1 MGMGSKIHQNTH
13 STATPVV
20 TDAASDCPR
29 RAERHP
35 AASATTSPGITD
47 AFKFSQ
53 CDFSIAYYPWLFVT
67 LGAMKSQASS
77 LVDTFDRRIRYLRL
91 SVTDRCDFRCQYCM
105 TEEMRFLPRKAV
117 LSAEEI
123 IRLAT
128 LFVDLGVQK
137 IRLTGGEPLVRPDI
151 VDIVQGLSNI
161 EGLNELVMT
170 TNGSQL
176 PTLARPL
183 VDAGV
188 SRINVSLDTLCD
200 SQFAELSRTGDLS
213 KVLAGLDAAIDAGF
227 ERIRLNT
234 VLLTGKNDT
243 QIEPLID
250 YALDKGIDIAFI
262 EEMPMGHITQT
273 NRELSL
279 VPSAQVLETIRRRF
293 NLVPIVGSS
302 TDGPARRYSVEGT
315 STEVGVISPITD
327 NFCDACNRLR
337 ITPDGRLV
345 LCLGHE
351 NSLDLR
357 QMLRSDMDSSSL
369 KRAIVA
375 ALAYKPERHVFDQP
389 DEPQVVRLMN
399 ATGG

>member
-1 MGMGSKIHQNTH
+1 
-13 STATPVV
+13 
-20 TDAASDCPR
+20 
-29 RAERHP
+29 
-35 AASATTSPGITD
+35 
-47 AFKFSQ
+47 
-53 CDFSIAYYPWLFVT
+53 
-67 LGAMKSQASS
+67 MKSQPIS

-105 TEEMRFLPRKAV
+105 TEEMRFLPRKSV
-117 LSAEEI
+117 LSADEI
-123 IRLAT
+123 IRLAS
-128 LFVDLGVQK
+128 LFVDLGVEK
-137 IRLTGGEPLVRPDI
+137 IRLTGGEPLIRPDI
-151 VDIVQGLSNI
+151 VDIAKGLSAI
-161 EGLNELVMT
+161 DGLHELVMT

-176 PTLARPL
+176 STLAKPL

-188 SRINVSLDTLCD
+188 SRVNVSLDTLC
-200 SQFAELSRTGDLS
+200 SEQFSELSRTGDL
-213 KVLAGLDAAIDAGF
+213 KQVLEGLDAAVAAGF
-227 ERIRLNT
+227 KRIRLNT
-234 VLLTGKNDT
+234 VLLTGQNDS

-250 YALDKGIDIAFI
+250 FALDKGIDIAFI

-273 NRELSL
+273 DRELSL
-279 VPSAQVLETIRRRF
+279 VPSAQVLQTIRRRF
-293 NLVPIVGSS
+293 GLVPILGSA

-337 ITPDGRLV
+337 VTPDGRLI

-357 QMLRSDMDSSSL
+357 QMLRSNMDSSSL

>member
-1 MGMGSKIHQNTH
+1 
-13 STATPVV
+13 
-20 TDAASDCPR
+20 
-29 RAERHP
+29 
-35 AASATTSPGITD
+35 
-47 AFKFSQ
+47 
-53 CDFSIAYYPWLFVT
+53 
-67 LGAMKSQASS
+67 MKSQPTS

-105 TEEMRFLPRKAV
+105 TEEMRFLPRKSV
-117 LSAEEI
+117 LSADEI
-123 IRLAT
+123 IRLAS
-128 LFVDLGVQK
+128 LFIDLGVEK
-137 IRLTGGEPLVRPDI
+137 IRLTGGEPLIRPDI
-151 VDIVQGLSNI
+151 VDIAKGLSAI
-161 EGLNELVMT
+161 DGLQELVMT

-176 PTLARPL
+176 STLAKPL

-188 SRINVSLDTLCD
+188 SRINVSLDTLC
-200 SQFAELSRTGDLS
+200 SEQFSELSRTGDLNQ
-213 KVLAGLDAAIDAGF
+213 VLEGLDAAVAAGF
-227 ERIRLNT
+227 KRIRLNT
-234 VLLTGKNDT
+234 VLLTGKNDS

-250 YALDKGIDIAFI
+250 FALDKGIDIAFI

-273 NRELSL
+273 DRELNL
-279 VPSAQVLETIRRRF
+279 VPSAKVLQTIRRRF
-293 NLVPIVGSS
+293 ELVPILGSA

-337 ITPDGRLV
+337 VTPDGRLI

>member
-1 MGMGSKIHQNTH
+1 MRFQHC
-13 STATPVV
+13 VL
-20 TDAASDCPR
+20 PR
-29 RAERHP
+29 
-35 AASATTSPGITD
+35 
-47 AFKFSQ
+47 
-53 CDFSIAYYPWLFVT
+53 LFVT
-67 LGAMKSQASS
+67 LGAKSQPSS

-105 TEEMRFLPRKAV
+105 TEEMGFTRKPCYPPK
-117 LSAEEI
+117 
-123 IRLAT
+123 RLFGCNT
-128 LFVDLGVQK
+128 VRGFDVPEDS
-137 IRLTGGEPLVRPDI
+137 IDGGEPLVRPDI
-151 VDIVQGLSNI
+151 VDLARGLSNI
-161 EGLNELVMT
+161 EGLDELVMT

-345 LCLGHE
+345 LCLGTKIPGFTP
-351 NSLDLR
+351 D
-357 QMLRSDMDSSSL
+357 
-369 KRAIVA
+369 A
-375 ALAYKPERHVFDQP
+375 A
-389 DEPQVVRLMN
+389 
-399 ATGG
+399 

>member
-1 MGMGSKIHQNTH
+1 
-13 STATPVV
+13 
-20 TDAASDCPR
+20 
-29 RAERHP
+29 
-35 AASATTSPGITD
+35 
-47 AFKFSQ
+47 
-53 CDFSIAYYPWLFVT
+53 
-67 LGAMKSQASS
+67 MKSQSSS
-77 LVDTFDRRIRYLRL
+77 LVDTLDRQIRYLRL

-117 LSAEEI
+117 LKAEEI

-128 LFVDLGVQK
+128 LFVDLGVEK

-151 VDIVQGLSNI
+151 VGIAQGLSNI
-161 EGLNELVMT
+161 DGLNELVMT

-176 PTLARPL
+176 STLAKPL

-200 SQFAELSRTGDLS
+200 GQFAELSRTGDLK
-213 KVLAGLDAAIDAGF
+213 KVLAGLDTAIDAGF

-234 VLLTGKNDT
+234 VLLRGKNDT

-273 NRELSL
+273 GRELSL
-279 VPSAQVLETIRRRF
+279 VPAALVLETIRRRF
-293 NLVPIVGSS
+293 NLVPVLGSS

>member
-1 MGMGSKIHQNTH
+1 MVLRYTI
-13 STATPVV
+13 
-20 TDAASDCPR
+20 D
-29 RAERHP
+29 
-35 AASATTSPGITD
+35 
-47 AFKFSQ
+47 
-53 CDFSIAYYPWLFVT
+53 
-67 LGAMKSQASS
+67 MKSQQSS

-91 SVTDRCDFRCQYCM
+91 SVIDRCDFRCQYCM

-151 VDIVQGLSNI
+151 VDIAQGLSHI

-176 PTLARPL
+176 STLARPL

-200 SQFAELSRTGDLS
+200 NQFAELSRTGDLK

-227 ERIRLNT
+227 DRIRLNT

-243 QIEPLID
+243 QTEPLID

-293 NLVPIVGSS
+293 SLVPILSSS

-357 QMLRSDMDSSSL
+357 QMLRSDVDSSSL

-389 DEPQVVRLMN
+389 DKPQVVRLMN

>member
-1 MGMGSKIHQNTH
+1 
-13 STATPVV
+13 
-20 TDAASDCPR
+20 
-29 RAERHP
+29 
-35 AASATTSPGITD
+35 
-47 AFKFSQ
+47 
-53 CDFSIAYYPWLFVT
+53 
-67 LGAMKSQASS
+67 MKSQLSP

-105 TEEMRFLPRKAV
+105 TEEMRFLPRKSV
-117 LSAEEI
+117 LSEDEV

-128 LFVDLGVQK
+128 LFVELGVEK
-137 IRLTGGEPLVRPDI
+137 IRLTGGEPLIRPDI
-151 VDIVQGLSNI
+151 VGIARRLNAIDGLK
-161 EGLNELVMT
+161 ELVLT

-176 PTLARPL
+176 TTLATPL

-188 SRINVSLDTLCD
+188 SRINVSLDTLCER
-200 SQFAELSRTGDLS
+200 QFAELSRTGHLD
-213 KVLAGLDAAIDAGF
+213 KVLRGIDAAIAAGF
-227 ERIRLNT
+227 QRIRLNT
-234 VLLTGKNDT
+234 VLLTGQNEE
-243 QIEPLID
+243 QIEPLLD
-250 YALDKGIDIAFI
+250 YALEKGIDIAFI

-273 NRELSL
+273 DRELSL

-399 ATGG
+399 VTGG

>member
-1 MGMGSKIHQNTH
+1 
-13 STATPVV
+13 
-20 TDAASDCPR
+20 
-29 RAERHP
+29 
-35 AASATTSPGITD
+35 
-47 AFKFSQ
+47 
-53 CDFSIAYYPWLFVT
+53 
-67 LGAMKSQASS
+67 
-77 LVDTFDRRIRYLRL
+77 
-91 SVTDRCDFRCQYCM
+91 M
-105 TEEMRFLPRKAV
+105 TEEMRFLPRKSV
-117 LSAEEI
+117 LSADEI
-123 IRLAT
+123 IRLAS
-128 LFVDLGVQK
+128 LFIDLGVEK
-137 IRLTGGEPLVRPDI
+137 IRLTGGEPLIRPDI
-151 VDIVQGLSNI
+151 VDLAKGLSAI
-161 EGLNELVMT
+161 DGLQELVMT

-176 PTLARPL
+176 STLAKPL

-188 SRINVSLDTLCD
+188 SRINVSLDTLC
-200 SQFAELSRTGDLS
+200 SEQFSELSRTGDLNQ
-213 KVLAGLDAAIDAGF
+213 VLEGLDAAVAAGF
-227 ERIRLNT
+227 KRIRLNT
-234 VLLTGKNDT
+234 VLLTGKNDS

-250 YALDKGIDIAFI
+250 FALNKGIDIAFI

-273 NRELSL
+273 DRELNL
-279 VPSAQVLETIRRRF
+279 VPSAQVLQTIRRRF
-293 NLVPIVGSS
+293 ELVPILGSA

-337 ITPDGRLV
+337 VTPDGRLI

>member
-1 MGMGSKIHQNTH
+1 
-13 STATPVV
+13 
-20 TDAASDCPR
+20 
-29 RAERHP
+29 
-35 AASATTSPGITD
+35 
-47 AFKFSQ
+47 
-53 CDFSIAYYPWLFVT
+53 
-67 LGAMKSQASS
+67 MKSQPTS
-77 LVDTFDRRIRYLRL
+77 LVDTFDRRISYLRL

-117 LSAEEI
+117 LSATEI

-151 VDIVQGLSNI
+151 VDIAEGLSSI
-161 EGLNELVMT
+161 DGLNELVMT

-176 PTLARPL
+176 STLAKPL
-183 VDAGV
+183 VEAGV
-188 SRINVSLDTLCD
+188 SRLNVSLDTLCND
-200 SQFAELSRTGDLS
+200 QFHELSRTGDLK
-213 KVLAGLDAAIDAGF
+213 KVLAGLDAAVDAGF

-250 YALDKGIDIAFI
+250 YALKKGIDIAFI

-273 NRELSL
+273 DRELSL
-279 VPSAQVLETIRRRF
+279 VPSAKVLETIRRRF
-293 NLVPIVGSS
+293 QLLPIVGSA

-315 STEVGVISPITD
+315 RTEVGVISPITD
-327 NFCDACNRLR
+327 NFCDSCNRLR
-337 ITPDGRLV
+337 VTPDGRLV

-357 QMLRSDMDSSSL
+357 QMQRHGFVQLETCNSCRSC
-369 KRAIVA
+369 V
-375 ALAYKPERHVFDQP
+375 
-389 DEPQVVRLMN
+389 
-399 ATGG
+399 